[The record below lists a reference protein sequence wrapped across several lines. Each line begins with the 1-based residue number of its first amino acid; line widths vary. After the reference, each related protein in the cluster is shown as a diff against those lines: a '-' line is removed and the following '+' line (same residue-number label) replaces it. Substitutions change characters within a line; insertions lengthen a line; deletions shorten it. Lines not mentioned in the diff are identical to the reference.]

1 MKRLLYLIGLLILIT
16 GDVWLSAQEG
26 FSDKTRALYILDI
39 SRYIEFNESF
49 QEQGSFIITLLD
61 RDDKLYWE
69 LEGMSR
75 TRKFVQEKPIKIL
88 LYSKIDQLGQSN
100 VVFLN
105 KEDNYNIAH
114 VLDKIKGQNTLLI
127 SEGYPFRTS
136 MINFVAVDG
145 QTKFEANEELMNSE
159 GLYVN
164 ELFLAQAVKTRE
176 DWEALYEVTEDELKV
191 EKSIT
196 EQQYILIERQ
206 LGEISRQEAMIKE
219 NQEILASL
227 REEVLE
233 REEDIRKKSI
243 VLEKQADEIDG
254 QKKIIYNQVREVQ
267 VQREI
272 LADQEKDIKTKES
285 TIAQK
290 EGEISK
296 KEEEIQQQD
305 EKIVLQAEAIQ
316 KQKIIIWATAVALM
330 LVFGLVYFIWINY
343 RNKNK
348 ANVLLKAQRD
358 QIAYQKKHITD
369 SIEYAKIIQTA
380 ILPSLELFTDQLEHF
395 VLFKPRDIVSGDFYW
410 VEQIQDKY
418 VIIAA
423 DCTGH
428 GVPGAFMS
436 MLGVSLLNEIV
447 LTKGVVQPDEILN
460 TLRLKIVD
468 ALKQETDS
476 ILKDGMDM
484 TVCLL
489 DAKNNKL
496 LFSGANNPLYHFRKG
511 ELIQIKGD
519 KMPVAFHEIMDPFT
533 VHQLDLEKGDTF
545 YTFSDGYAD
554 QFGGPLQKKFLAKN
568 FRNLLTSIQDL
579 PMIKQGIRLDEA
591 FEEYRDDVEQVDD
604 VVIIGIRF

>member
-164 ELFLAQAVKTRE
+164 ELFLAQAVQTRE

-243 VLEKQADEIDG
+243 VL
-254 QKKIIYNQVREVQ
+254 
-267 VQREI
+267 
-272 LADQEKDIKTKES
+272 
-285 TIAQK
+285 
-290 EGEISK
+290 
-296 KEEEIQQQD
+296 
-305 EKIVLQAEAIQ
+305 
-316 KQKIIIWATAVALM
+316 
-330 LVFGLVYFIWINY
+330 
-343 RNKNK
+343 
-348 ANVLLKAQRD
+348 
-358 QIAYQKKHITD
+358 
-369 SIEYAKIIQTA
+369 
-380 ILPSLELFTDQLEHF
+380 
-395 VLFKPRDIVSGDFYW
+395 
-410 VEQIQDKY
+410 
-418 VIIAA
+418 
-423 DCTGH
+423 
-428 GVPGAFMS
+428 
-436 MLGVSLLNEIV
+436 
-447 LTKGVVQPDEILN
+447 
-460 TLRLKIVD
+460 
-468 ALKQETDS
+468 
-476 ILKDGMDM
+476 
-484 TVCLL
+484 
-489 DAKNNKL
+489 
-496 LFSGANNPLYHFRKG
+496 
-511 ELIQIKGD
+511 
-519 KMPVAFHEIMDPFT
+519 
-533 VHQLDLEKGDTF
+533 
-545 YTFSDGYAD
+545 
-554 QFGGPLQKKFLAKN
+554 
-568 FRNLLTSIQDL
+568 
-579 PMIKQGIRLDEA
+579 
-591 FEEYRDDVEQVDD
+591 
-604 VVIIGIRF
+604 

>member
-164 ELFLAQAVKTRE
+164 ELFLAQAVQTRE

-243 VLEKQADEIDG
+243 VLEKQADEIG
-254 QKKIIYNQVREVQ
+254 NQKKVIYNQVREVQ

-447 LTKGVVQPDEILN
+447 LTKGVAQPDEILN
-460 TLRLKIVD
+460 ILRLKIVD